1 MMTHYWQLKEANLSD
16 NNEYRLFLIRDIIC
30 RVTELICMMT
40 SIVFFSELSQIIRT
54 IQPDSK
60 DPIGFSIISQYV

>member
-16 NNEYRLFLIRDIIC
+16 TNEYRLFLIRDIIC

-40 SIVFFSELSQIIRT
+40 SIFLFRVESDNWNYST
-54 IQPDSK
+54 
-60 DPIGFSIISQYV
+60 